1 MSCGE
6 AVYRMECMDSLLD
19 STREVLEEEFLDVGI
34 INAGRVWL
42 GSVLWSDLA
51 NVKSARQRSE

>member
-1 MSCGE
+1 
-6 AVYRMECMDSLLD
+6 MEWMDSLLD
-19 STREVLEEEFLDVGI
+19 GTREVLEEEILDVGV

-42 GSVLWSDLA
+42 GSVLWSNLV

>member
-6 AVYRMECMDSLLD
+6 AVYRMEWMDSLLD
-19 STREVLEEEFLDVGI
+19 GTREVLEEEILDVGV

-42 GSVLWSDLA
+42 GSVLWSDLV
-51 NVKSARQRSE
+51 NVKYARQRSG